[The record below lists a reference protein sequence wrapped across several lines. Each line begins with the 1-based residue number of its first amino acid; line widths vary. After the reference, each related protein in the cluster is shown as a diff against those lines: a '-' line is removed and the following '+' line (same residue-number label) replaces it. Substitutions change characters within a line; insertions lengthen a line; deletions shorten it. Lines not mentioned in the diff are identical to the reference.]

1 MINNVVIMGRLTKEP
16 EERKTSTGKTVC
28 SICVAVDNR
37 FDREKTDFLDV
48 IAWNQTAEF
57 ICKHFHKGT
66 MIAVQ
71 GRLATRMWEDKNG
84 NKRKNVDIVADA
96 VSFCGSKSEKA
107 NSNPMDVPPPSNNVE
122 TDYREIPDDEDLH
135 F

>member
-37 FDREKTDFLDV
+37 FDKEKTDFFDV

-84 NKRKNVDIVADA
+84 SKHKAVEIVADN
-96 VSFCGSKSEKA
+96 VSFCGGKNE
-107 NSNPMDVPPPSNNVE
+107 SNTGSIDVPPP
-122 TDYREIPDDEDLH
+122 TDAEYKDIPDTDEELP

>member
-28 SICVAVDNR
+28 SFCVAVDDS
-37 FDREKTDFLDV
+37 FDKEKTHFLDI
-48 IAWNQTAEF
+48 IAWNKTAEF
-57 ICKHFHKGT
+57 ICKYFNKGS

-84 NKRKNVDIVADA
+84 SKHKAVEIVADN
-96 VSFCGSKSEKA
+96 VSFCGSKTDNAKG
-107 NSNPMDVPPPSNNVE
+107 NPLAVAAP
-122 TDYREIPDDEDLH
+122 TDAEYKEIPDDEDLP